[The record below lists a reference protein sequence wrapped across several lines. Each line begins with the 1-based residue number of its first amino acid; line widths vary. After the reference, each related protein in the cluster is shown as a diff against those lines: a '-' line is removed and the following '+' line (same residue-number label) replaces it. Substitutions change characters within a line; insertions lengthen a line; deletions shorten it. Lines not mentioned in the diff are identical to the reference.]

1 MNEEITGLFK
11 STYKISMPLSGI
23 AASWFE
29 RDGNKFAYLDY
40 DVKKGFK
47 WNMKFYSDEAK
58 KDVVMEADQ
67 QKLSALAGQSG
78 YVFKDAKSGE
88 ELGVWVPQKRFLN
101 IFLRAPYKLVVDGQV
116 VATSPGEGFFKLFM
130 PGAVRK
136 FIARKVVS
144 ADGKTVARISAQ
156 STLGCG
162 VVNVKPEG
170 GTMAD
175 DKLATA
181 VSVLAAICGLQ
192 DV

>member
-1 MNEEITGLFK
+1 MKTLDGFK
-11 STYKISMPLSGI
+11 LEYKVCMPLSGI
-23 AASWFE
+23 ASSWFE
-29 RDGNKFAYLDY
+29 HTKNKFAYLDY

-58 KDVVMEADQ
+58 KDVIIEADQ

-88 ELGVWVPQKRFLN
+88 EFGAWVPQKRFLN
-101 IFLRAPYKLVVDGQV
+101 IFLRAPYKLVVGGQV
-116 VATSPGEGFFKLFM
+116 VATSPGDGFFKLLI

-136 FIARKVVS
+136 MMARKVLT
-144 ADGKTVARISAQ
+144 ADGKSVAKITAQ

-170 GTMAD
+170 GTIAD
-175 DKLATA
+175 NKLAVA
-181 VSVLAAICGLQ
+181 VAVLAAICGLQ